1 MIPLCTYN
9 SNHRMNH
16 YTSIFSTQYRF
27 YSFGF
32 LMVMLLFC
40 TTSCKEET
48 IPKPPG
54 HLRLE
59 YPMAAYTTYNGPCP
73 LSFAR
78 NKEALIKE
86 KGDCTFTITYPKMKA
101 TLFLT
106 YKPIQGNLEQLLRDT
121 QKLTYKHV
129 IKADNI
135 MEQPFMNAKDKVYG
149 MFYRVGGNAA
159 TNAQFYVTDSTRH
172 FLSGSM
178 YFYARPN
185 FDSIM
190 PAADYI
196 KNDMQS
202 LMESLKWK

>member
-1 MIPLCTYN
+1 MPLKRLYFLG
-9 SNHRMNH
+9 
-16 YTSIFSTQYRF
+16 YTAVISI
-27 YSFGF
+27 
-32 LMVMLLFC
+32 LLS
-40 TTSCKEET
+40 SCKDD
-48 IPKPPG
+48 ILPKPPG

-59 YPMAAYTTYNGPCP
+59 YPLATYTKFESNCP
-73 LSFAR
+73 FEFAV
-78 NKEALIKE
+78 NAHAVIKE
-86 KGDCTFTITYPKMKA
+86 KGSCGYTITYPKMKA

-106 YKPIQGNLEQLLRDT
+106 YKPVQGNLEQLLRDT

-135 MEQPFMNAKDKVYG
+135 LEQPFYNPKHKVYG

-178 YFYARPN
+178 YFYAKPN

-196 KNDMQS
+196 KNDMQN
-202 LMESLKWK
+202 LMETIQWK

>member
-1 MIPLCTYN
+1 MPRKY
-9 SNHRMNH
+9 
-16 YTSIFSTQYRF
+16 F
-27 YSFGF
+27 YFFGF
-32 LMVMLLFC
+32 VTAIAFLM
-40 TTSCKEET
+40 TSCKDE
-48 IPKPPG
+48 ILPKPPG

-59 YPMAAYTTYNGPCP
+59 YPLASYVKFQGPCP
-73 LSFAR
+73 IEFAV
-78 NKEALIKE
+78 NSNAIVKE
-86 KGDCTFTITYPKMKA
+86 KGDCGFTITYPKMKA

-106 YKPIQGNLEQLLRDT
+106 YKPVNGNLEQLLRDT

-135 MEQPFMNAKDKVYG
+135 LEQPFYNPKHKVYG

-159 TNAQFYVTDSTRH
+159 TNAQFYVTDSTKH

-178 YFYARPN
+178 YFYAKPN

-196 KNDMQS
+196 KNDMQN
-202 LMESLKWK
+202 LIETLEWK